1 MREEL
6 KMKKLM
12 KYWNANPKDG
22 IQREIEHITRA
33 ELYYES
39 SGALTF
45 LDKDAENDFLTEVRF
60 SLESGKTPLFFC
72 NELGSTS
79 REAS

>member
-1 MREEL
+1 
-6 KMKKLM
+6 MKKLM

-45 LDKDAENDFLTEVRF
+45 LDKDA
-60 SLESGKTPLFFC
+60 
-72 NELGSTS
+72 
-79 REAS
+79 